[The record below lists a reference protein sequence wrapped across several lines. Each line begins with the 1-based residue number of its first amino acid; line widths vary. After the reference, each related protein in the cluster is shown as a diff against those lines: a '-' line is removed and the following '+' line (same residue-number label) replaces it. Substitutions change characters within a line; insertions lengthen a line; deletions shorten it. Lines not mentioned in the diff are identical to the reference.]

1 MEEGGGEGVGL
12 CKSLNSPFFGLWK
25 RQLGEVLW
33 ELAEELQGG
42 APIAHEGIHQF
53 LRVPTVVTRW
63 RGR

>member
-1 MEEGGGEGVGL
+1 MEKGGGEGVGL

-25 RQLGEVLW
+25 HIGEVLR
-33 ELAEELQGG
+33 EPTEDFQGD
-42 APIAHEGIHQF
+42 AILAHEEIYQF